1 MEGRRTAKKAR
12 NDRSDSCVRAD
23 STSSLPSRPRK
34 VQARVSCSAADG
46 RRFVLGEA
54 GLVVEAGEVARVVAL
69 HVLAALL
76 LAVPGF
82 ADDTERGIQSEHVVV
97 LKPTKSNHSPLASEG
112 GGGSRA

>member
-1 MEGRRTAKKAR
+1 MVIGNGVHEEYTQEGRREGRRAAKKAR
-12 NDRSDSCVRAD
+12 NDRSESCVRAD
-23 STSSLPSRPRK
+23 STSSLPSRPRR

-82 ADDTERGIQSEHVVV
+82 ADDTERGTRVSMPCE
-97 LKPTKSNHSPLASEG
+97 N
-112 GGGSRA
+112 